1 MSKIFSLDSSEL
13 IYGIIILGSHG
24 ARLHFLRCLIFII
37 AAKLANKCESTN
49 HIGPPQADTFLRE
62 S

>member
-24 ARLHFLRCLIFII
+24 ARLHFFAVLDIHYCGKI
-37 AAKLANKCESTN
+37 S
-49 HIGPPQADTFLRE
+49 Q
-62 S
+62 